1 MDAHRILDG
10 LRFLTA
16 ISRRMADATCNQ
28 TYILPSHTS
37 QVAPSQRTA
46 IFKAALVYADQKQSG
61 RTQFK
66 SSGDYLQYK
75 KAQAMAIGTTGGRPV
90 QTAVITDLQI
100 VSECG
105 LN

>member
-1 MDAHRILDG
+1 MSG
-10 LRFLTA
+10 V
-16 ISRRMADATCNQ
+16 TCES
-28 TYILPSHTS
+28 TYILPSNTS

-46 IFKAALVYADQKQSG
+46 IIKSALVYAGQQQSG

-75 KAQAMAIGTTGGRPV
+75 KALAMAAGTTGGRPV

-100 VSECG
+100 VSGC
-105 LN
+105 